1 MVNYIRENRLAGYV
15 NNSGKQ
21 IEDPNFNDDNEKRK
35 RMNDLDKTKKKK
47 KSRRS
52 CHLFGLND
60 LGWYDAQTKKPC
72 EETQEF

>member
-1 MVNYIRENRLAGYV
+1 MMLTTAGRMVNYIRENRLAGYV

-47 KSRRS
+47 K
-52 CHLFGLND
+52 
-60 LGWYDAQTKKPC
+60 KP
-72 EETQEF
+72 